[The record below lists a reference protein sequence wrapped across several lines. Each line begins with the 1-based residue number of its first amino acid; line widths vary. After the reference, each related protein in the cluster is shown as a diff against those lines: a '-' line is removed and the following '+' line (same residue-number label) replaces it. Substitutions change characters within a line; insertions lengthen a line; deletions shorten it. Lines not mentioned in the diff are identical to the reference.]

1 MSFIRSTLTVLIS
14 AALVCDLAALNP
26 GAQPF
31 RRSSRLGKSESSG
44 IGGDVSCTG
53 ASSPSS
59 PSSFSSSTASSS
71 SASSFSASR
80 TNNVRLKSAASIDP
94 FSMETSRRI
103 DNVHYSVYPN
113 SFAKKMTSF
122 DVYEA
127 LTTQAS
133 LGVKKLQDLPVKE
146 RLAIGLAESWKWF
159 QWRLQENIRTATQ
172 SEDIRQEL
180 SNSFEKL
187 RDIASGD
194 SELGIAA
201 AASSNLGMDDV
212 EYEWGNIY
220 REMSSEEDIY
230 NDDKIDEYLWSNAM
244 TMMDLEVDGEEE
256 KDDLD
261 DAALD
266 AYYAMVDSGA
276 FSSSSPLLVDYFL
289 ENDGDD
295 DDLTDDDETGTPQY
309 ELIDTLIAEHFRSR
323 RRNGDSGA
331 GAE

>member
-31 RRSSRLGKSESSG
+31 RRSSRLGKPESSG

-59 PSSFSSSTASSS
+59 PSSFSSSPASSS
-71 SASSFSASR
+71 SAPFFSASR

-201 AASSNLGMDDV
+201 AASSNAEAISPFMHELQD
-212 EYEWGNIY
+212 
-220 REMSSEEDIY
+220 MSE
-230 NDDKIDEYLWSNAM
+230 
-244 TMMDLEVDGEEE
+244 
-256 KDDLD
+256 
-261 DAALD
+261 
-266 AYYAMVDSGA
+266 DSG
-276 FSSSSPLLVDYFL
+276 FGGESLGRVCVMCMHVMRRVLCCSRS
-289 ENDGDD
+289 
-295 DDLTDDDETGTPQY
+295 GT
-309 ELIDTLIAEHFRSR
+309 E
-323 RRNGDSGA
+323 A
-331 GAE
+331 GTT

>member
-1 MSFIRSTLTVLIS
+1 
-14 AALVCDLAALNP
+14 
-26 GAQPF
+26 
-31 RRSSRLGKSESSG
+31 
-44 IGGDVSCTG
+44 
-53 ASSPSS
+53 
-59 PSSFSSSTASSS
+59 
-71 SASSFSASR
+71 
-80 TNNVRLKSAASIDP
+80 
-94 FSMETSRRI
+94 METSRRI

-230 NDDKIDEYLWSNAM
+230 NDDKIDEQFMQSFSLMIQRVMSQGPQDMAQV
-244 TMMDLEVDGEEE
+244 MMSLQEALLEHSTYGRDIVARQERQQQ
-256 KDDLD
+256 
-261 DAALD
+261 
-266 AYYAMVDSGA
+266 
-276 FSSSSPLLVDYFL
+276 LLM
-289 ENDGDD
+289 
-295 DDLTDDDETGTPQY
+295 PS
-309 ELIDTLIAEHFRSR
+309 EHM
-323 RRNGDSGA
+323 
-331 GAE
+331 